1 MSWLN
6 LFLAS
11 LRFGSPQGRAQR
23 AHRTAPGRLSGGRPR
38 SQRPG
43 IEALEDR
50 LCLSIDLLVCSYYD
64 DSVIRYD
71 GMTGAFRGAFVSQ
84 GFGGLQGP
92 HGLAIGLDG
101 NVLVDDGVNSTV
113 LRYDQITGA
122 ILGNFVQPGSGGL
135 FGAAAIVYGP
145 DGNLYVSSGQ
155 THSIKRYQGTTGL
168 FLGDF
173 VPPDSG
179 GLNRPHGLTFGPDG
193 NLYVNSADDDSVM
206 RYDGSTG
213 QPLPAPGKSGADFV
227 DPHSGGL
234 TSPWGGLTFGVD
246 GNLYVS
252 SWGTNDVLRYDG
264 TTGDFLGEFARAG
277 SGGLSGPH
285 GLSFGPDGNLYV
297 VSQNTNNVLRYDG
310 ATGDFLGTFV
320 PAVGHLDGPT
330 ALFFWDTGGNSPIGN
345 GGSPSH
351 HFAGSVAHAAGLA
364 DAAVLF
370 ELAGIFAKPH
380 DGYALGSTALSSD
393 PRPTNPVTPA
403 PAAWTITAG
412 PVPVTIPRGSL
423 SIAVAT
429 VKDRLFEVWAADNEL
444 LDKQDAISPFALE
457 TGTLA

>member
-1 MSWLN
+1 
-6 LFLAS
+6 
-11 LRFGSPQGRAQR
+11 
-23 AHRTAPGRLSGGRPR
+23 LSGGRPR
-38 SQRPG
+38 TQQPA

-50 LCLSIDLLVCSYYD
+50 LCLSIDLLVCSFYD

-71 GMTGAFRGAFVSQ
+71 GTTGAFRGAFVSQ
-84 GFGGLQGP
+84 RFGGLHGP

-101 NVLVDDGVNSTV
+101 NVLVDDGVDSSV
-113 LRYDQITGA
+113 LRYDQTTGA
-122 ILGNFVQPGSGGL
+122 FLGNFVQPGSGGL
-135 FGAAAIVYGP
+135 FGASAIVYGP
-145 DGNLYVSSGQ
+145 DGNLYVSSGE
-155 THSIKRYQGTTGL
+155 THSIKRYQGTTGV

-179 GLNRPHGLTFGPDG
+179 GLHRPHGLTFGPDG

-310 ATGDFLGTFV
+310 ATGDFVGTFV
-320 PAVGHLDGPT
+320 PDVGHLVGPT
-330 ALFFWDTGGNSPIGN
+330 ALFFWDTGGNSPIGT
-345 GGSPSH
+345 GGGPSH
-351 HFAGSVAHAAGLA
+351 HVTASAAHAAGLV
-364 DAAVLF
+364 DARVLVG
-370 ELAGIFAKPH
+370 LGGMTARLH
-380 DGYALGSTALSSD
+380 DGNALASAALSSD
-393 PRPTNPVTPA
+393 PQPVNAVTPA
-403 PAAWTITAG
+403 SAVWTLTADSVTAAIAG
-412 PVPVTIPRGSL
+412 MPVSHSRTH
-423 SIAVAT
+423 A
-429 VKDRLFEVWAADNEL
+429 AADTLFGSWATDNW
-444 LDKQDAISPFALE
+444 PLE
-457 TGTLA
+457 PLAWQGGL